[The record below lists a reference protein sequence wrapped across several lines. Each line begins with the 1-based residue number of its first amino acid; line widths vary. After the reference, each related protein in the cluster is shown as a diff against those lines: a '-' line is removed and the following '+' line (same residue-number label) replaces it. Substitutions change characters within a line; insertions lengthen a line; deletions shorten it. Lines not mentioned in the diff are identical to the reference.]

1 MRRETTKQRI
11 DKLINED
18 CEEMNEATREA
29 ALAEF
34 SRVAREYFETQHVD
48 MNVKRTKN
56 GTDVNVTFRA
66 SRVKNFGVLR

>member
-1 MRRETTKQRI
+1 MKSDNTKQRLN
-11 DKLINED
+11 KLLTED
-18 CEEMNEATREA
+18 REEMNEATREA